1 MVRHMARVLV
11 TGMSGAGKS
20 TVLAELAR
28 RGHRVVDTDH
38 GGWIDEISDPE
49 GPGFDRQWREDLIDA
64 LIAEPSDETLF
75 VSGTVSNQGR
85 FYPRFDAIVLLTAP
99 LEDLLARVAVRE
111 TNDYG
116 KARAE
121 REEIVHYV
129 ATVEPHLRAGA
140 TAVIDT
146 RAPVSAVADEL
157 EVIGRLTG

>member
-1 MVRHMARVLV
+1 MVRGMTRVLL

-38 GGWIDEISDPE
+38 GGWTLEIPDPD
-49 GPGFDRQWREDLIDA
+49 GPGVDRQWREDLVES
-64 LIAEPSDETLF
+64 LLVEPVAGALF

-99 LEDLLARVAVRE
+99 LEVLLARVAARE

-116 KARAE
+116 KDDAERAE
-121 REEIVHYV
+121 IIDYV
-129 ATVEPHLRAGA
+129 VTVEPLLRAGA
-140 TAVIDT
+140 TVEIDT

-157 EVIGRLTG
+157 EMIARSS